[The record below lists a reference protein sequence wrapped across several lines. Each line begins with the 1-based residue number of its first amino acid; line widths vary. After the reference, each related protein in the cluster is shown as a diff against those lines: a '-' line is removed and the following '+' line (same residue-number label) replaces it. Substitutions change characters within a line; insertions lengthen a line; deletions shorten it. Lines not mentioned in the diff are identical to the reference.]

1 MPYRLA
7 TQDREHDKFVQCPT
21 GETAVRVCVSNESSD
36 PIPVD
41 IGAVSGLSV
50 GVSAPTGPLRRSVV
64 NVTDV
69 AADPIA
75 IPLANRVAL
84 TIRNKDPVHT
94 VYLGEDNTITQDDL
108 ATGGWEIGPG
118 EDFSID
124 LSEDNVFFLIAP
136 AGQSVIVKIL
146 EIASSAAGGGGGGLP
161 GVMTQEIPA
170 GLINNANNTF
180 TITTNPLGAGYF
192 TLYLDG
198 ILLRVGTHYTRIGQT
213 ITMVTAP
220 NFGQTLDA
228 VYWY

>member
-7 TQDREHDKFVQCPT
+7 TADREHDKFVECPT
-21 GETAVRVCVSNESSD
+21 GETAVRTCIANDSTNPV
-36 PIPVD
+36 PVD
-41 IGAVSGLSV
+41 LGSTSVSV
-50 GVSAPTGPLRRSVV
+50 GVAAPTGPLRRSVV

-84 TIRNKDPVHT
+84 TIRNKDAVHT
-94 VYLGEDNTITQDDL
+94 VYLGEDNTITQDDTV
-108 ATGGWEIGPG
+108 TGGWEIGPG

-124 LSEDNVFFLIAP
+124 LSEDNNFFLIAP
-136 AGQSVIVKIL
+136 AGQTVVVKIL
-146 EIASSAAGGGGGGLP
+146 EIASSAAGGGGGGGLP
-161 GVMTQEIPA
+161 GVMTQEIPS
-170 GLINNANNTF
+170 GLINNANTTF

-198 ILLRVGTHYTRIGQT
+198 ILLRAGTHYTRVGQT